1 MKKIL
6 VMLVGLVAMVS
17 MAQAKACPEANYNRC
32 ASDGYEIV
40 ETEPNTYWP
49 HNEMA
54 AAHWVGYHFKT
65 KKTVRRVRHR
75 ARRHARRHTRI
86 RHTCR

>member
-1 MKKIL
+1 MKKVL
-6 VMLVGLVAMVS
+6 VTLVGLMAVVS

-40 ETEPNTYWP
+40 EAEPNTYWP
-49 HNEMA
+49 HNQMG
-54 AAHWVGYHFKT
+54 AAHWVEYHYNT
-65 KKTVRRVRHR
+65 RKTVRRVRVR
-75 ARRHARRHTRI
+75 